1 MTFTGR
7 FVLLVIGP
15 GFSFF
20 WAQDLYA
27 VGSSTVGHSLDPPG
41 LLFRVAERAS
51 KRRGHGP
58 CGPLLE
64 SKPSEVL
71 AAGRA
76 SSFTAYELM
85 KVFA

>member
-20 WAQDLYA
+20 WAQDLCST
-27 VGSSTVGHSLDPPG
+27 VTTVGHSLPPG

-51 KRRGHGP
+51 KRRGPGP

>member
-7 FVLLVIGP
+7 FVLLVIRP

-20 WAQDLYA
+20 WAQDLC
-27 VGSSTVGHSLDPPG
+27 STVGHSLPPG

-51 KRRGHGP
+51 KRRGPGP
-58 CGPLLE
+58 CGPLLK

-76 SSFTAYELM
+76 LSFTAYELM